1 MENIVPEDPAAAR
14 DALDS
19 AAAARAAVADRAAAP
34 WWYHAGLGLGVGLAF
49 LSIDV
54 GGSLVPTG
62 VLVGGVLLPAALTL
76 SVARSRGVSVNRSLS
91 APGTRQLNGLY
102 LIVLVVLG
110 GLGLTLKL
118 AADLPGAMSAA
129 GLAALAFTIYVS
141 RRNDDALRHDLLRR
155 P

>member
-1 MENIVPEDPAAAR
+1 MENVTPEGPAAAR
-14 DALDS
+14 AALDS

-54 GGSLVPTG
+54 GGSMVPTG

-76 SVARSRGVSVNRSLS
+76 TVARSRGVSVNRSLS

-102 LIVLVVLG
+102 LIMLIVLG
-110 GLGLTLKL
+110 GLGLVLKL
-118 AADLPGAMSAA
+118 AADLPGAMSVA

-141 RRNDDALRHDLLRR
+141 RSNDDALRHDLLRR